1 LDWILNI
8 IINFFSQ
15 LIIIS
20 MSGDSETAPTYY
32 FNGITF
38 NPSFYQSTS
47 GNYLT
52 LATAKNIFLT
62 YPTAQGTETIDWLR
76 TSQISS
82 LRPAENFNFLDAQT
96 ANLYIGNTATGTTNQ
111 LIQVGASALT
121 TVQCGALTI
130 KERSINNA
138 TSATTGNIYIG
149 DNQTSGAIHIG
160 TGNNVLRTAGSSIN
174 IGNYSTSA
182 GTINVGTSATTT
194 NINGKGSIYATKFD
208 IHDPTAVLQLGDLQ
222 TTGRLDIGSGG
233 SRSGTGAINIG
244 TGGSALFQI
253 TIGSTTSTTTM
264 QGTSVSV
271 STKLLTPQID
281 TASDITDLSLGS
293 NIAGGQI
300 KIGGGIVNGSLF
312 ICHGNQFGGAINIGA
327 ASTTAANIINLG
339 NNNTTVKIPNKLV
352 TPAIDTGTTGTA
364 LSLGSNILTANIE
377 IGGNQ
382 TTGDINIG
390 TNATSDIY
398 LGNATNATAGTNVGV
413 CHINKAQ
420 AGTNGSVFRE
430 IRFGTI
436 AGGSGNGT
444 VGFTPNMVSNPIVFA
459 QINSSSSTQTF
470 SVGIS
475 SVSTTGFSYNKNWIY
490 NNATAGGNPLGE
502 SIYWIAISP

>member
-1 LDWILNI
+1 
-8 IINFFSQ
+8 
-15 LIIIS
+15 
-20 MSGDSETAPTYY
+20 M
-32 FNGITF
+32 
-38 NPSFYQSTS
+38 
-47 GNYLT
+47 T

-96 ANLYIGNTATGTTNQ
+96 ANLYIGNTSTGTTNQ

-149 DNQTSGAIHIG
+149 DNQTSGAIYIG
-160 TGNNVLRTAGSSIN
+160 TGNNVLRTSTSSIN

-182 GTINVGTSATTT
+182 GAINVGTSATTT

-208 IHDPTAVLQLGDLQ
+208 IHDPTAILQLGDLQ

-233 SRSGTGAINIG
+233 LRSGTGAINIG
-244 TGGSALFQI
+244 TGGSAVFPI

-271 STKLLTPQID
+271 PTKLLTPQID
-281 TASDITDLSLGS
+281 TATDATDLFLGS
-293 NIAGGQI
+293 NIVGGQI
-300 KIGGGIVNGSLF
+300 KMGGSIVNGSVF
-312 ICHGNQFGGAINIGA
+312 ICNGNQFGGAINIGN

-352 TPAIDTGTTGTA
+352 TPTIDTGTTATA
-364 LSLGSNILTANIE
+364 LSLGSNILTGNIE
-377 IGGNQ
+377 IGGALTTGRISVGGNQ

-390 TNATSDIY
+390 INGTSDIY
-398 LGNATNATAGTNVGV
+398 LGNAAVGTTTDKGT
-413 CHINKAQ
+413 CHISKCQ
-420 AGTNGSVFRE
+420 FGTNGSYFRE

-436 AGGSGNGT
+436 LGGSGNGSVT
-444 VGFTPNMVSNPIVFA
+444 FTPNMVSNPIVFA
-459 QINSSSSTQTF
+459 QIISSSSTQTF

-475 SVSTTGFSYNKNWIY
+475 SASTTGFSYNKNWIY

-502 SIYWIAISP
+502 SINWIAISP